1 MKKTLLIVLIAAI
14 AIATVFSSSATGTF
28 KDIDVTDYTGK
39 RVTGEIF
46 KDYDITMVNV
56 FTTWCTWCIKE
67 MPDMVKLAKDM
78 PEQSNLIA
86 VCADAFDAPS
96 DLKAIMETYKVD
108 FPVLK
113 MTDKQ
118 VSAISMI
125 IGYPTTFFVGRDGSI
140 LDTMIGMP
148 PNGAAGYRTK
158 VEQLLKKYG
167 TSK

>member
-1 MKKTLLIVLIAAI
+1 MKKTLLVLILSFL

-28 KDIDVTDYTGK
+28 KDIDVTDYNGK
-39 RVTGEIF
+39 RVTGDFF

-78 PEQSNLIA
+78 PEGSKLIA
-86 VCADAFDAPS
+86 VCADAYDAPS
-96 DLKAIMETYKVD
+96 DLKAIIETYKVD

-118 VSAISMI
+118 VSAISTI
-125 IGYPTTFFVGRDGSI
+125 IGYPTTFYVDREGKI
-140 LDTMIGMP
+140 LDMSIGMP
-148 PNGAAGYRTK
+148 SNGAEGYRSK